1 MNKQKHLFTLFSGLC
16 LTFWLVS
23 CGSNNAGEKKE
34 EIKDTTVVKETV
46 KAEEPT
52 DDVSYSLPSPAQIA
66 QILKK
71 SGLKF
76 FPGITNK
83 TEGVNY
89 SGGST
94 TVKAINL
101 GVYSADLSYCV
112 INKQKEES
120 KKYFKT
126 CKDLAAELGL
136 GQAFD
141 MNQMVKRLENNLDK
155 EDSLLNLLSEVQMNS
170 DNILEEN
177 GRMFISVVSFAGAW
191 VESMYIGMQVNVKER
206 NTDLDHRLVEQM
218 AIGENIIK
226 ALNANSSKDPG
237 IAAIAEDMKS
247 LVDIYNNFSSVKE
260 MKAKDPDVIDADK
273 LDVSIAELFTFSKK
287 IDEVRAKFIK
297 G

>member
-1 MNKQKHLFTLFSGLC
+1 MNKQKHLIAGL
-16 LTFWLVS
+16 LGLSMLLSS
-23 CGSNNAGEKKE
+23 CGGNTDAEKKE
-34 EIKDTTVVKETV
+34 ELKDTTITTETV
-46 KAEEPT
+46 KAEELN

-71 SGLKF
+71 SGLKY

-83 TEGVNY
+83 TEGINY
-89 SGGST
+89 KTGNTSI
-94 TVKAINL
+94 KALNL

-120 KKYFKT
+120 KKYFKV
-126 CKDLAAELGL
+126 CKELASELGL

-141 MNQMVKRLENNLDK
+141 MNQMAKRLESNLDR

-170 DNILEEN
+170 DNLLEES
-177 GRMFISVVSFAGAW
+177 GRTFVSVISFAGAW
-191 VESMYIGMQVNVKER
+191 VESMYIGTQVNVKER
-206 NTDLDHRLVEQM
+206 NTNLDHRLVEQM

-226 ALNANSSKDPG
+226 ALKANKAKDEG
-237 IAAIAEDMKS
+237 IAAIMEDMKA
-247 LVDIYNNFSSVKE
+247 LVDIYNNFTSVKE

-273 LDVSIAELFTFSKK
+273 LDVSIPELFTFSRK
-287 IDEVRAKFIK
+287 IEEVRAKFIK